1 MKLIFLVGISLA
13 ITALF
18 TNFTIKSNSVYNFQ
32 SHPKDHSAKMM
43 KAEKN
48 DFNAKLSGKEVVP
61 PVKTKAYG
69 SATFKFSKDGK
80 SMQYKLIVHN
90 IDKVIMAHIHH
101 APAGKDGPIAVW
113 LYKGK
118 VTGKVNG
125 VLSKGTITNKDVNLA
140 NLKKWIESGDAYVL
154 VHTKAYPNGE
164 IRGIIK

>member
-1 MKLIFLVGISLA
+1 MKRILILMISMA
-13 ITALF
+13 VTALF
-18 TNFTIKSNSVYNFQ
+18 TNFSLQPGNRLDYQ
-32 SHPKDHSAKMM
+32 SHSKSDSAKVI
-43 KAEKN
+43 KANNNE
-48 DFNAKLSGKEVVP
+48 FSAKLTGKQVVP
-61 PVKTKAYG
+61 AVKTKAYG
-69 SATFKFSKDGK
+69 SAVFKFSKDGK
-80 SMQYKLIVHN
+80 SMWYKLVVHN

-101 APAGKDGPIAVW
+101 AAAGKDGPIAVW

-125 VLSKGTITNKDVNLA
+125 VLAKGTITNKKVNLA

>member
-1 MKLIFLVGISLA
+1 MKRIFILMISLA
-13 ITALF
+13 VTALF
-18 TNFTIKSNSVYNFQ
+18 ANFSMQPVNRLDYQ
-32 SHPKDHSAKMM
+32 SHSKSDSTKVM
-43 KAEKN
+43 KAKKN
-48 DFNAKLSGKEVVP
+48 EFSAKLSGKQVVP
-61 PVKTKAYG
+61 AVKTKAYG
-69 SATFKFSKDGK
+69 SASFKFSTDGK
-80 SMQYKLIVHN
+80 SRWYKLVVHN

-101 APAGKDGPIAVW
+101 AAAGKDGPIAVW

-125 VLSKGTITNKDVNLA
+125 VLAKGTITNKKVNLA

>member
-1 MKLIFLVGISLA
+1 MKRIFLGIISLA
-13 ITALF
+13 IVVLF
-18 TNFTIKSNSVYNFQ
+18 TNFTIQSSSELNFQ
-32 SHPKDHSAKMM
+32 SHPKGHTAKIM
-43 KAEKN
+43 KADKN
-48 DFNAKLSGKEVVP
+48 EFSAKLSGKQVVL

-69 SATFKFSKDGK
+69 SVTFKFSRDGK

-118 VTGKVNG
+118 ETGKVNG
-125 VLSKGTITNKDVNLA
+125 VLSKGTITNKDVNIA
-140 NLKKWIESGDAYVL
+140 NLKKWIEGGNAYVL
-154 VHTKAYPNGE
+154 VHTKANPNGE

>member
-1 MKLIFLVGISLA
+1 
-13 ITALF
+13 
-18 TNFTIKSNSVYNFQ
+18 
-32 SHPKDHSAKMM
+32 M
-43 KAEKN
+43 KANKN
-48 DFNAKLSGKEVVP
+48 EFSAKLSGKDAVP

-69 SATFKFSKDGK
+69 EATFKFSKDGK

-101 APAGKDGPIAVW
+101 AAAGKNGPIAVW

>member
-1 MKLIFLVGISLA
+1 MKHIFILIISFA

-18 TNFTIKSNSVYNFQ
+18 TNFSMQPGNKLDYQ
-32 SHPKDHSAKMM
+32 SHSKSHSAKTM
-43 KAEKN
+43 KANKN
-48 DFNAKLSGKEVVP
+48 EFSAKLSGKQVVP

-69 SATFKFSKDGK
+69 EATFKFSKDGK
-80 SMQYKLIVHN
+80 TLWYKLVVHN

-101 APAGKDGPIAVW
+101 AAAGKDGPIAVW

-125 VLSKGTITNKDVNLA
+125 VLSKGKITNKDVNLT